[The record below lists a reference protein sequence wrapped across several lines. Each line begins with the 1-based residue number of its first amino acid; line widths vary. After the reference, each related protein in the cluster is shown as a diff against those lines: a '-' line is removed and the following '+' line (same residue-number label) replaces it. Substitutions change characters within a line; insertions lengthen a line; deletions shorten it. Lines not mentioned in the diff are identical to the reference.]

1 MCYGKMTEER
11 VTIPQ
16 ETLESLRTLA
26 VLVDNMT
33 ENIAKINRSMQSTLA
48 NKETIDDL
56 ASLLDQFHER
66 SQKQPSKTDQ
76 VLR

>member
-1 MCYGKMTEER
+1 MTEER

-56 ASLLDQFHER
+56 ACLLDQFHER